1 MVINSTTVE
10 VTWDPPSIT
19 NGILRYYTVV
29 YGSSD
34 GMEMMEVNST
44 DVASSRI
51 GEDVGSGFN
60 VGSISLLVS
69 GLDPF
74 TNYTFYV
81 LAVTVAP
88 SEPSDS
94 VTVRTDEGGKK
105 YLAMSKYISCIYFRM
120 TVQANRYPK
129 ALCTM
134 TLYYAQTEVFFKIY
148 NARQYGIFSP
158 SIWY

>member
-1 MVINSTTVE
+1 MSLHVFLCVFTAPNPPQNVLALAVNSTTIE

-34 GMEMMEVNST
+34 GMEVMEVNSS
-44 DVASSRI
+44 DVTSSGMGQDI
-51 GEDVGSGFN
+51 GSGIN

-81 LAVTVAP
+81 LAVTLTP
-88 SEPSDS
+88 SEASDR
-94 VTVRTDEGGKK
+94 VTVLTNETGKIVLLK
-105 YLAMSKYISCIYFRM
+105 
-120 TVQANRYPK
+120 N
-129 ALCTM
+129 
-134 TLYYAQTEVFFKIY
+134 TLNLK
-148 NARQYGIFSP
+148 GI
-158 SIWY
+158 